1 MRSIEDSMIISKY
14 EKLQECRK
22 WGSEIPALHFEKEW
36 DVKIIPPFGGAVIRF
51 HISYNNKNVSVYFD
65 GYSELGYVVD
75 ENDEPIPY
83 FEYYDGEEC
92 YRYYIDESEQ
102 MMADIKRFLESE

>member
-1 MRSIEDSMIISKY
+1 MTIYKNVENGVQKFRLYILK
-14 EKLQECRK
+14 
-22 WGSEIPALHFEKEW
+22 KEW

-51 HISYNNKNVSVYFD
+51 YINYNGKHVSVYFD
-65 GYSELGYVVD
+65 GYSELGYMVD
-75 ENDEPIPY
+75 ENDEPVPY

-102 MMADIKRFLESE
+102 MMADIKKFLES